1 MPSNGTHSPIAGTA
15 PSSAMDDAIR
25 VENLSFR
32 YGDALV
38 LNDVSFAVARGSF
51 VTLLGP
57 SGCGKTTLLQLLGG
71 YLKSQAGSIQLNGR
85 DHTFS
90 EPSARNLGMV
100 FQSYALF
107 PHLSAARNIAFG
119 LEVRGVPRVQRDER
133 VKAML
138 DRVGLTLAE
147 GERFPAQ
154 LSGGQQ
160 QRVALAR
167 ALAFEP
173 QILLLDEPLANLD
186 RHLREQLRAEIRR
199 IHEATQVTTV
209 MVTHDQDEALAAS
222 DFIGIMNRG
231 KLLQFAEPQELYQ
244 RPRTPF
250 VAHFM
255 GIANIVPGAE
265 LGFAVGSQ
273 VLIRPENV
281 LRNGPIAGIVETIT
295 FQGPDVL
302 AQVRCERFSI
312 QMRDRA
318 DASLR
323 IGDEIVLQLP
333 REKCWLIPD
342 GDE

>member
-1 MPSNGTHSPIAGTA
+1 
-15 PSSAMDDAIR
+15 MDDAIR
-25 VENLSFR
+25 VRNLSFR

-38 LNDVSFAVARGSF
+38 LNDVSFAVPRGAF

-57 SGCGKTTLLQLLGG
+57 SGCGKTTLLHLLGG
-71 YLKSQAGSIQLNGR
+71 YLKSQVGSIELNAV

-90 EPSARNLGMV
+90 EPSTRNLGMV

-107 PHLSAARNIAFG
+107 PHLSATRNIAFG
-119 LEVRGVPRVQRDER
+119 LEVRGVPRRLRDVR

-138 DRVGLTLAE
+138 DRIGLTSAE

-186 RHLREQLRAEIRR
+186 RNLREQLRAEIRL
-199 IHEATQVTTV
+199 IHEATRVTTV

-222 DFIGIMNRG
+222 DFIGILNRG

-244 RPRTPF
+244 RPRTSF

-255 GIANIVPGAE
+255 GIANIVPGVA
-265 LGFAVGSQ
+265 LGFAEDVQ
-273 VLIRPENV
+273 VMIRPENV
-281 LRNGPIAGIVETIT
+281 LRNGPYAGIVEAIT

-302 AQVRCERFSI
+302 ARVRCERFTI
-312 QMRDRA
+312 QIRERT
-318 DASLR
+318 DAGLR
-323 IGDEIVLQLP
+323 IGDAISLQLP

-342 GDE
+342 S